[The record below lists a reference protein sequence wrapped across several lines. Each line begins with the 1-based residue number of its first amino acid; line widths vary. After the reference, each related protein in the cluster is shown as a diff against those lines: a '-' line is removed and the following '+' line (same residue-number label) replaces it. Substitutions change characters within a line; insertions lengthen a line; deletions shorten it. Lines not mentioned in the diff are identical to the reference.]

1 MSERQNHWEQVYQS
15 KESTEVSWYQEYP
28 DLSMRMI
35 EKVVTSKDD
44 AIIDVGGGASVLVDS
59 LLQKHYSKLAV
70 LDISAAALK
79 CAQQRL
85 CEKAQQVEWFAT
97 DVTTFTPPHRFSLW
111 HDRAVFHFLT
121 VEADREKY
129 LSVLRTALEPNAHL
143 VIATFAED
151 GPKMCSGLPVEQYGS
166 EKIKQT
172 LGDEFDLLEQQ
183 VETHT
188 TPAGGVQKFNYFLLR
203 YHPR

>member
-15 KESTEVSWYQEYP
+15 KESNSVSWYQEYP
-28 DLSMRMI
+28 DQSMRLI
-35 EKVVTSKDD
+35 EQVVASKED

-59 LLQKHYSKLAV
+59 LLQKGYHRLAV

-85 CEKAQQVEWFAT
+85 CERAQMVEWLVA
-97 DVTTFTPPHRFSLW
+97 DVTGFEPPHRFSLW

-121 VEADREKY
+121 AEADRNKY
-129 LSVLRTALEPNAHL
+129 LAVLRKALEPRAHL

-151 GPKMCSGLPVEQYGS
+151 GPEMCSGLPVQRYDG
-166 EKIKQT
+166 EKMKAT
-172 LGDEFDLLEQQ
+172 LGNEFEMLEQQ

-203 YHPR
+203 YRPR

>member
-1 MSERQNHWEQVYQS
+1 MGERQRHWEQVYQS

-28 DLSMRMI
+28 GQSVQMI
-35 EKVVTSKDD
+35 EKAVSSPDD

-59 LLQKHYSKLAV
+59 LLQKGYSRPAV

-85 CEKAQQVEWFAT
+85 CEQANKVEWFAS
-97 DVTTFTPPHRFSLW
+97 DVTAFEPPHRFLLW

-121 VEADREKY
+121 DNADREKY
-129 LSVLRTALEPNAHL
+129 LAVLRKALEPNAHL

-151 GPKMCSGLPVEQYGS
+151 GPEMCSGLPVERYDS
-166 EKIKQT
+166 EKIVQT
-172 LGDEFDLLEQQ
+172 LGGEFELLEKHT
-183 VETHT
+183 ETHT
-188 TPAGGVQKFNYFLLR
+188 TPAGGEQKFNYFLFR
-203 YHPR
+203 YCS